1 MNDIFLAFGDSFTW
15 GHGLQYYD
23 WIENSKLDKEQIKDF
38 LLREQRAF
46 HHSWPNWQFKCSV
59 GDL

>member
-23 WIENSKLDKEQIKDF
+23 WIENSKLDKEQIKI
-38 LLREQRAF
+38 
-46 HHSWPNWQFKCSV
+46 SY
-59 GDL
+59 